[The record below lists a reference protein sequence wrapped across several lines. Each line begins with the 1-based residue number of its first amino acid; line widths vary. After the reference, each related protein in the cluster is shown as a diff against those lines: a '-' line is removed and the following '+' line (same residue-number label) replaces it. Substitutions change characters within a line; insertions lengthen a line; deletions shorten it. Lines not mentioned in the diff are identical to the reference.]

1 MIQTT
6 IELFD
11 GELLKD
17 EKEKKVY
24 KKKRAYND
32 TRHKYTKRKDW

>member
-1 MIQTT
+1 MV

-17 EKEKKVY
+17 EKNKKVY
-24 KKKRAYND
+24 KKKKVYKD
-32 TRHKYTKRKDW
+32 TRHKYGERKDWQ